1 MDFEQAKKVLQLT
14 DARIRKFGSVDAS
27 TIGANL
33 ESRLARELA
42 LDSGTLAAPVEQ
54 RDPVSSLF
62 HGLSHPKI
70 SE

>member
-14 DARIRKFGSVDAS
+14 DARIRKFGFVDAS

-33 ESRLARELA
+33 ELRLARELA

-54 RDPVSSLF
+54 RDP
-62 HGLSHPKI
+62 
-70 SE
+70 